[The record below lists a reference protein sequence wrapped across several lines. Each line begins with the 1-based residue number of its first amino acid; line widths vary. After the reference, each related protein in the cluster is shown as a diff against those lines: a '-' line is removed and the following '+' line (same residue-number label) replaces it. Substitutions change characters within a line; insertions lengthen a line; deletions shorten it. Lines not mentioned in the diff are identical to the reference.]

1 MQFASLEQRAQAG
14 PQVRHARSLVVDEWL
29 LEKSDSVFG
38 SMLLE
43 LMDLGGRGGCGQIVG
58 LNRSG

>member
-43 LMDLGGRGGCGQIVG
+43 LMDLGGRGGADK
-58 LNRSG
+58 